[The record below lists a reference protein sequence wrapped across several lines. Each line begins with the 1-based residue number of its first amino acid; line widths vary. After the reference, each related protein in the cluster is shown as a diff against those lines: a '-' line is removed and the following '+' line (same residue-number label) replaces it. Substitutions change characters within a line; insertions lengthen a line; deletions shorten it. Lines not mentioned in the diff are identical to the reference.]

1 MSEATYTGGC
11 FCGGVRYEAAS
22 KAGNLCY
29 CHCESCRRAAG
40 APMVPWGTF
49 ANDRFQITKGELR
62 EYRSSA
68 RVLRGFCGNCGTSMT
83 YRHEKRPAEI
93 DVILVTLDDPTVLV
107 PQAHIWLRDKLP
119 WVDINDG
126 KPTFQ
131 QYRPK
136 NS

>member
-1 MSEATYTGGC
+1 
-11 FCGGVRYEAAS
+11 VRYQVS
-22 KAGNLCY
+22 GKVDNLCY
-29 CHCESCRRAAG
+29 CHCQSCRRAAG

-49 ANDRFQITKGELR
+49 ANDRFQITKGGLK

-68 RVLRGFCGNCGTSMT
+68 QVLRGFCANCGTSMT